1 MIKTAKQN
9 RSRSL
14 VPLTC
19 QWLRKEHECSLTLHA
34 CYLKKKRQNTDAARP
49 LRAPEA
55 TFAHLG
61 SGLRAAALRREQP
74 RRAPGGSIPSA
85 AARRGDAGPARRGAA
100 RDSAGI
106 GGAARPSPEPGRPAR
121 RPCQRG
127 AAGRTG
133 PYPSP
138 RERHA
143 PPGAS
148 ATSPP
153 VPRAPQPRPCCTPAP
168 SDLRPTATLPGTS
181 PPDPAAAPRAA
192 AAAANHGRRTAKR
205 GPWRRRLLPVT
216 ARLRPP
222 LDDGRAVPAA
232 RC

>member
-1 MIKTAKQN
+1 MQ
-9 RSRSL
+9 RGHSE
-14 VPLTC
+14 PLRRPSHI
-19 QWLRKEHECSLTLHA
+19 WAAGS
-34 CYLKKKRQNTDAARP
+34 ARP
-49 LRAPEA
+49 HCAVNSPAALPGVPSPQPPLGGATRGPRGAEPPVTARGSAALPGRAPSQA
-55 TFAHLG
+55 
-61 SGLRAAALRREQP
+61 
-74 RRAPGGSIPSA
+74 
-85 AARRGDAGPARRGAA
+85 
-100 RDSAGI
+100 
-106 GGAARPSPEPGRPAR
+106 RPAR

-232 RC
+232 GC

>member
-106 GGAARPSPEPGRPAR
+106 GGAARPSPEPGPACPPPVSAR
-121 RPCQRG
+121 SRGEDGSLPIAARAARTPRCQRHQPAG
-127 AAGRTG
+127 PPSTTAAAML
-133 PYPSP
+133 
-138 RERHA
+138 H
-143 PPGAS
+143 PGAE
-148 ATSPP
+148 
-153 VPRAPQPRPCCTPAP
+153 
-168 SDLRPTATLPGTS
+168 
-181 PPDPAAAPRAA
+181 
-192 AAAANHGRRTAKR
+192 
-205 GPWRRRLLPVT
+205 
-216 ARLRPP
+216 
-222 LDDGRAVPAA
+222 
-232 RC
+232 